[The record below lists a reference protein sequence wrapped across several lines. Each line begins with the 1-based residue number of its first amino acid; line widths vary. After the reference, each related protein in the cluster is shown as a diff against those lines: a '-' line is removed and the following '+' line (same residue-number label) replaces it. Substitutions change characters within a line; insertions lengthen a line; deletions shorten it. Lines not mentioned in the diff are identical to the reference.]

1 LVSIAGRSPFDAGRS
16 HRGAKT
22 PASNSEAQAE
32 GDRVFSINAP
42 HPSARA
48 SGFSAFSFAR
58 RELKMCEL
66 RGFGIDRRAFA
77 F

>member
-16 HRGAKT
+16 HRAAKT
-22 PASNSEAQAE
+22 PASKPEARAE
-32 GDRVFSINAP
+32 GYHVFPINAP
-42 HPSARA
+42 HPSARG
-48 SGFSAFSFAR
+48 SGFSAFGFAR
-58 RELKMCEL
+58 HEFQMCEL